1 MMKEQWKPVV
11 GYEGNYE
18 VSNLGRVKSLP
29 RNGTI
34 KKERIIK
41 NNVKK
46 SGYVDIMLSKNNKRI
61 YTHLHRVVAK
71 AFIPNPENKP
81 QVNHKDGNKQNN
93 TVENLEWA
101 TASENLKHKYAVLGV
116 KAGRYCVK
124 NVMCVET
131 KEVIDGIKKAERMF
145 NIKRSGIHHA
155 IKRNG
160 TAGGYHW
167 VIV

>member
-1 MMKEQWKPVV
+1 
-11 GYEGNYE
+11 
-18 VSNLGRVKSLP
+18 
-29 RNGTI
+29 
-34 KKERIIK
+34 
-41 NNVKK
+41 
-46 SGYVDIMLSKNNKRI
+46 MLSKNNKRI

-101 TASENLKHKYAVLGV
+101 TASENIKHKYAVLGV

-131 KEVIDGIKKAERMF
+131 KEVIDGIKKAERTF
-145 NIKRSGIHHA
+145 NIKSKQKGRLTLKA
-155 IKRNG
+155 VVF
-160 TAGGYHW
+160 TML
-167 VIV
+167 

>member
-1 MMKEQWKPVV
+1 
-11 GYEGNYE
+11 
-18 VSNLGRVKSLP
+18 
-29 RNGTI
+29 
-34 KKERIIK
+34 
-41 NNVKK
+41 
-46 SGYVDIMLSKNNKRI
+46 MLSKNNKRI

-131 KEVIDGIKKAERMF
+131 KEVIDGIKKAERLF
-145 NIKRSGIHHA
+145 NIKSSGIHHA